1 MIERNIY
8 LEKLTAL
15 KDKKLIKVITGIRR
29 SGKSTMFKLYQDYL
43 LSNGVNKT
51 QIISINFENADFF
64 LPLLDPENKAHE
76 RYLNA
81 GTSGTFQLVYDFNDG
96 NSIVYAKNNT
106 LSQAMKTAIDK
117 NATEYSSLQNN
128 LKSLVQEIE
137 KFSSENLKGMLNA

>member
-15 KDKKLIKVITGIRR
+15 KDKQLIKVITGIRR

>member
-15 KDKKLIKVITGIRR
+15 KDKQLIKVITGIRR
-29 SGKSTMFKLYQDYL
+29 CGKSTMFKLYQDYL

-64 LPLLDPENKAHE
+64 LPLLDPENKALE

>member
-15 KDKKLIKVITGIRR
+15 KDKQLIKVITGIRR

-96 NSIVYAKNNT
+96 NSIVYAKNDT

>member
-15 KDKKLIKVITGIRR
+15 KDKQLIKVITGIRR

-96 NSIVYAKNNT
+96 NSIVYAKNDT
-106 LSQAMKTAIDK
+106 LSQTMKTAIDK

>member
-15 KDKKLIKVITGIRR
+15 KDKQLIKVITGIRR

-64 LPLLDPENKAHE
+64 LPLLDPENEAHE

-96 NSIVYAKNNT
+96 NSIVYAKNDT

>member
-15 KDKKLIKVITGIRR
+15 KDKQLIKVITGIRR
-29 SGKSTMFKLYQDYL
+29 CGKSTMFKLYQDYL

>member
-15 KDKKLIKVITGIRR
+15 KDKQLIKVITGIRC

>member
-1 MIERNIY
+1 M
-8 LEKLTAL
+8 
-15 KDKKLIKVITGIRR
+15 
-29 SGKSTMFKLYQDYL
+29 
-43 LSNGVNKT
+43 
-51 QIISINFENADFF
+51 
-64 LPLLDPENKAHE
+64 DPENEAHE

-96 NSIVYAKNNT
+96 NSIVYAKNDT

>member
-15 KDKKLIKVITGIRR
+15 KDKQLIKVITGIRR
-29 SGKSTMFKLYQDYL
+29 CGKSTMFKLYQDYL

-96 NSIVYAKNNT
+96 NSIVYAKNDT
-106 LSQAMKTAIDK
+106 LSQTMKTAIDK

>member
-1 MIERNIY
+1 
-8 LEKLTAL
+8 
-15 KDKKLIKVITGIRR
+15 
-29 SGKSTMFKLYQDYL
+29 MFKLYQDYL

-96 NSIVYAKNNT
+96 NSIVYAKNDT

>member
-15 KDKKLIKVITGIRR
+15 KDKQLIKVITGIRR

-64 LPLLDPENKAHE
+64 LPLLDPENKALE

-96 NSIVYAKNNT
+96 NSIVYAKNDT